1 MPNALY
7 QSGVT
12 CGQVSCDTL
21 AGHGDCLMEFSISFR
36 KCVNTTTG
44 LVKEFCKKSCNNCGK
59 ESKDQDI
66 LKSNFI
72 IQSHIWDNIVFLFL
86 EASFNIH
93 HPLPLFLK
101 TSKKEVF

>member
-21 AGHGDCLMEFSISFR
+21 AGHGDCLMELSISFL

-59 ESKDQDI
+59 GLKDQD
-66 LKSNFI
+66 
-72 IQSHIWDNIVFLFL
+72 
-86 EASFNIH
+86 
-93 HPLPLFLK
+93 
-101 TSKKEVF
+101 TSKSTFYISTFSDFSGFYIAALIFLTFQDVINRIG

>member
-59 ESKDQDI
+59 GLKDQD
-66 LKSNFI
+66 
-72 IQSHIWDNIVFLFL
+72 
-86 EASFNIH
+86 
-93 HPLPLFLK
+93 
-101 TSKKEVF
+101 TSKSKFKNAAIIEY